1 MMEDEGRDDTL
12 GFEALG
18 LRGNCCKTPAC
29 QVGGVRGEEGRKGV
43 VGGDRRDAHKLANPV
58 VGGSGGGRE
67 GRAVT
72 KGGLVDEGSDGAD
85 DRSWGFESERGEAE
99 ATLAD
104 RE

>member
-1 MMEDEGRDDTL
+1 MEDEGRDDTL

-29 QVGGVRGEEGRKGV
+29 QVGGVRGEEGGKGV
-43 VGGDRRDAHKLANPV
+43 VGGDGRDSHKLADPAM
-58 VGGSGGGRE
+58 GGSGGGRE
-67 GRAVT
+67 GRSVT
-72 KGGLVDEGSDGAD
+72 ESGLVDKGNNGAD
-85 DRSWGFESERGEAE
+85 DRSRGFDRERGETK